1 MEKKSA
7 NELLRQIIR
16 EEVTKIIRQELPRIL
31 SESAYRAEETP
42 KLLDKKGQFPLTL
55 NVTNRPPITEQ
66 MKFKKSNNPLTN
78 LLNETAMDMLNE
90 DATLNFST
98 NDVGPGMH
106 PAMAFQPREASV
118 GSVNDMLATAKPSS
132 NIDAVQINAV
142 PDFSAIMDKMGI

>member
-31 SESAYRAEETP
+31 SESAYKAEESS
-42 KLLDKKGQFPLTL
+42 KLIDKKGHFPLTL
-55 NVTNRPPITEQ
+55 NSNRPPIAEQ
-66 MKFKKSNNPLTN
+66 IKFKKSNNPLTN
-78 LLNETAMDMLNE
+78 LLNETAMDMINE
-90 DATLNFST
+90 DSSIHFST

-132 NIDAVQINAV
+132 NVDAVQINAV
-142 PDFSAIMDKMGI
+142 PDFSAIMDKMGL